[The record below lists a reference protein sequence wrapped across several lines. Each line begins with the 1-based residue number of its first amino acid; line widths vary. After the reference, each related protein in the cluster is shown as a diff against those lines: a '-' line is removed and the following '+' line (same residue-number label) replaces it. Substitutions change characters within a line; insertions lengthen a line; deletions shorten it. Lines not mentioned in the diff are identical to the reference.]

1 MWSKDSTRR
10 IQKEIVCCPLISFKS
25 VESSFAH
32 RFAADE
38 DFFGM
43 LTELPPST
51 LDVEL
56 RSLPL
61 THLSTFL
68 DALTARLSSRK
79 DFEAVQAM
87 LSVFLRVQGDMLVS
101 SGAEVRESMQRLMKE
116 QERETKRI
124 GSKIGY
130 CTGVLSFVRNTPIA

>member
-1 MWSKDSTRR
+1 MLILFLLG
-10 IQKEIVCCPLISFKS
+10 IQ
-25 VESSFAH
+25 AD
-32 RFAADE
+32 RFCSDE
-38 DFFGM
+38 AFFGL

-61 THLSTFL
+61 THLSAFL

-79 DFEAVQAM
+79 DFEAVQAL

-116 QERETKRI
+116 QEKETKRI
-124 GSKIGY
+124 GGKIGY